1 MTRLTGL
8 GAMLAVTLAHVSGA
22 AAEEPRLLAMADTTP
37 SSHVGVDVSTG
48 ALHFFDDEL
57 IVVTTADLLLEVALA
72 HGIKLT
78 GVVPI
83 SAATYDDETAV
94 AMGNL
99 TAGARLV
106 GTRGALSWALSSSLS
121 APTASDRG
129 APGRAASSAAELHF
143 AEDPGL
149 YQSGTT
155 TVRAAGTLRH
165 DRGPLTLAAEVSY
178 RLHIFTPDELEY
190 LEIAHAC
197 IGGGLALSPTLT
209 LLGEL
214 DNLTDHLERRYEGGD
229 HFYHVLSAGL
239 RYSARGVSVLARVVV
254 PLDDELRD
262 SQTPL
267 LGLQATTD
275 F

>member
-1 MTRLTGL
+1 MKG
-8 GAMLAVTLAHVSGA
+8 GAWRGVLVAVALVHVGGA
-22 AAEEPRLLAMADTTP
+22 AAETPRLLAMADTTRQ
-37 SSHVGVDVSTG
+37 SYVGVEVSTG
-48 ALHFFDDEL
+48 ALHFFEDEL
-57 IVVTTADLLLEVALA
+57 IAVTTADLLIEAALG
-72 HGIKLT
+72 HGLKLT
-78 GVVPI
+78 GAVPL
-83 SAATYDDETAV
+83 SAASDDGQTA
-94 AMGNL
+94 AGLGNL

-106 GTRGALSWALSSSLS
+106 GRRRALSWALSSSLS

-129 APGRAASSAAELHF
+129 APGRAASAAAELHF
-143 AEDPGL
+143 AQDPGL
-149 YQSGTT
+149 YQPSTT
-155 TVRAAGTLRH
+155 TVRAAATLRH
-165 DRGPLTLAAEVSY
+165 DRGRLTVAAELGY
-178 RLHIFTPDELEY
+178 RLLIFTPDELEY
-190 LEIAHAC
+190 IEIVHAC

-239 RYSARGVSVLARVVV
+239 RYSARGLGMLARVVV

-267 LGLQATTD
+267 LGLEATTD